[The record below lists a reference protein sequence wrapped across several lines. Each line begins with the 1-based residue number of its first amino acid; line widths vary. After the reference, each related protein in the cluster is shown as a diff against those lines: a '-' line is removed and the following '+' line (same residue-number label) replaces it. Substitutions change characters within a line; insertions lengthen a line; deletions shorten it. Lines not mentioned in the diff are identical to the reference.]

1 MMPAYGNPGAP
12 CKAAIV
18 VSLLWPRILG
28 NRVVELARWND
39 TMKLDPARL
48 DRIPAFIK
56 DRYLDTCKL
65 PHAQVLI
72 AHRGQIVHF
81 SSQGAA
87 REGDAR
93 QIDEGT
99 IFRIASMTKPV
110 TSVAFMQLLEQAKVT
125 LDTPVH
131 HVLPEFGD
139 LAVYNGG
146 GGGVSFL
153 TRPCE
158 RPMQMVDLL
167 RHTSGLTYG
176 FQQRTNIDAAYREGK
191 IESWH
196 GNLTL
201 DGFIAAL
208 GKLPLEFSPGEAW
221 NYSVSTDVLGAVVER
236 LSGQSLDEYFQQHIF
251 APLRMDDTGFMVPA
265 DQLHR
270 LSDCYS
276 MAPGKG
282 RILLDRGAESLWAN
296 MPRLVSGGGGLV
308 STALDYHR
316 FNTMLLNGGELDGAR
331 ILGRKSIELMTL
343 NHLPDDGDLASW
355 SKSLFSEA
363 TNAGVGFG
371 LGFAVNLDP
380 VRTMIPGS
388 VGEFYWGGMYSTAF
402 FVDPIEE
409 ISMVFM
415 TQLAPSSTYPIRR
428 ELKTLI
434 YSALI

>member
-1 MMPAYGNPGAP
+1 M
-12 CKAAIV
+12 
-18 VSLLWPRILG
+18 RF
-28 NRVVELARWND
+28 
-39 TMKLDPARL
+39 DPARL
-48 DRIPAFIK
+48 ARIPAFIQE
-56 DRYLDTCKL
+56 RYLDTGKL
-65 PHAQVLI
+65 PHAQLLV
-72 AHRGQIVHF
+72 AHRGEIAHF

-87 REGDAR
+87 REGDGKP
-93 QIDEGT
+93 IDEDT

-110 TSVAFMQLLEQAKVT
+110 TSVAFMQLLEQAKVA

-131 HVLPEFGD
+131 HVLPEFRD

-146 GGGVSFL
+146 GAGVPFL
-153 TRPCE
+153 TKPCA
-158 RPMQMVDLL
+158 RPMQMVALL
-167 RHTSGLTYG
+167 RHNTGLTYG
-176 FQQRTNIDAAYREGK
+176 LQNRTNIDAAYRAGP
-191 IESWH
+191 IQNWH

-201 DGFIAAL
+201 EQIVVAL

-236 LSGQSLDEYFQQHIF
+236 LSGQPLHEYFQQHIF
-251 APLRMDDTGFMVPA
+251 APLKMLDTGFMVPA
-265 DQLHR
+265 DKLHH
-270 LSDCYS
+270 LPDCYS
-276 MAPGKG
+276 FVPGKG
-282 RILLDRGAESLWAN
+282 KVLFDRGAESLWAR

-331 ILGRKSIELMTL
+331 ILSRKSIELMTL

-380 VRTMIPGS
+380 VRTMMPGS

-402 FVDPIEE
+402 FVDPVEE
-409 ISMVFM
+409 ITMVFM

-434 YSALI
+434 YAALA

>member
-1 MMPAYGNPGAP
+1 M
-12 CKAAIV
+12 
-18 VSLLWPRILG
+18 RF
-28 NRVVELARWND
+28 
-39 TMKLDPARL
+39 DPTRL

-56 DRYLDTCKL
+56 DRYLDTGKL
-65 PHAQVLI
+65 PHAQVLV
-72 AHRGQIVHF
+72 AHRGEVVHF

-87 REGDAR
+87 REGEAA

-110 TSVAFMQLLEQAKVT
+110 TSVAFMQLLEQAKVS

-131 HVLPEFGD
+131 HVLPEFKD
-139 LAVYNGG
+139 LKVYNGG
-146 GGGVSFL
+146 GAGVPFL
-153 TRPCE
+153 TRACT

-176 FQQRTNIDAAYREGK
+176 FQNRTNVDAAYREGK
-191 IESWH
+191 IENWH

-201 DGFIAAL
+201 DEFIAAL

-236 LSGQSLDEYFQQHIF
+236 VSGQRLDEYFQQHIF
-251 APLRMDDTGFMVPA
+251 APLKMDDTGFMVPA
-265 DQLHR
+265 GQTHR
-270 LSDCYS
+270 LPDCYS
-276 MAPGKG
+276 FVPGKG
-282 RILLDRGAESLWAN
+282 RVLVDRGAESLWAKQ
-296 MPRLVSGGGGLV
+296 PRLLSGGGGLV

-343 NHLPDDGDLASW
+343 NHLADDGDLASW

-402 FVDPIEE
+402 FVDPVEE
-409 ISMVFM
+409 LTMVFM

-434 YSALI
+434 YSALA